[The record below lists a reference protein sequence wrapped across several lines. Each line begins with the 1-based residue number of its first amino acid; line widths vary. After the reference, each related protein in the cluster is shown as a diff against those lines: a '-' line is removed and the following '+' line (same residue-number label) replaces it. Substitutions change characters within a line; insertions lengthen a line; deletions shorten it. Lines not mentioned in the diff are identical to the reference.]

1 MSNHNE
7 YFNVLKPENFVD
19 SNEEEQ
25 TQFTKVGVA
34 FPHNSGR
41 GLTLKITDGI
51 SVSGDLV
58 ILPPKP
64 KADNQGQY
72 QG

>member
-7 YFNVLKPENFVD
+7 YFNVLKTENFLD
-19 SNEEEQ
+19 SNEQEQ
-25 TQFTKVGVA
+25 TQFIKVGVA
-34 FPHNSGR
+34 FPHSSDR

-51 SVSGDLV
+51 SVTGDLV
-58 ILPPKP
+58 ILPPKQ
-64 KADNQGQY
+64 KTDLQGQY

>member
-1 MSNHNE
+1 MPNHNE
-7 YFNVLKPENFVD
+7 YFNVLKTENFVD
-19 SNEEEQ
+19 SHEQEQ

-34 FPHNSGR
+34 FPHSSGR

-51 SVSGDLV
+51 SVTGDLV
-58 ILPPKP
+58 ILPPKS
-64 KADNQGQY
+64 KADNQSQF